1 MIEPQTPQTKK
12 PVETGTGE
20 CGEMETGTPKNSAST
35 NLTSSAYL
43 FAFGFAMPFVIL
55 EPIYIINYLNVQ
67 NTGLKMVFLAT
78 PITNTLRITEGT
90 FIVSGACIHVPL
102 NVYYD
107 ITFLFCSICKYGYKY
122 RYRYSR

>member
-1 MIEPQTPQTKK
+1 MIEPQQRKK
-12 PVETGTGE
+12 PD
-20 CGEMETGTPKNSAST
+20 GTPRTCTRSANT
-35 NLTSSAYL
+35 NLNSAYL

-90 FIVSGACIHVPL
+90 LG
-102 NVYYD
+102 D
-107 ITFLFCSICKYGYKY
+107 IL
-122 RYRYSR
+122 

>member
-20 CGEMETGTPKNSAST
+20 METGARTCTRSANT

-78 PITNTLRITEGT
+78 PITNTLRITEG
-90 FIVSGACIHVPL
+90 SLG
-102 NVYYD
+102 D
-107 ITFLFCSICKYGYKY
+107 IL
-122 RYRYSR
+122 